1 MRKNIDRYDANIFMK
16 YMMNFNLSTYLVVLT
31 GLKND
36 RNIYILVVI
45 KNDGYVHSLSDRSI

>member
-1 MRKNIDRYDANIFMK
+1 MRKNIDRYNANIFIK
-16 YMMNFNLSTYLVVLT
+16 KMMNFNLSTYLVVLT